1 MYTEFIGYFRSI
13 NVFGA
18 SYRNEEIQRVRGIKS
33 TGMDNV
39 LIEHLKG
46 ALAKSNVIAYVW
58 NIERDELHWLGDLE
72 SFAGHSNESLP
83 TNSQQFNLLLNPHDT
98 PQRLADVQD
107 FIALERKKL
116 AVNEAPGEFST
127 SFKMRSGSGIN
138 IDIEETATIKVDEET
153 GNLLLC
159 GRLSKNMEQ
168 ASPATVQ
175 PKEEPNVARMLVG
188 GAHIHEGRRVMLHKV
203 SEWQDEARQAN
214 SKMTGY
220 LLTVGID
227 RMALFNEVVGALK
240 ADEILERT
248 GERLLQIAG
257 NSAEVVRVDGDVFA
271 MLFRNGAHNEM
282 AAVGQYILNNFS
294 NMPLM
299 IERGPVGVSVS
310 VGGIALSLHSGKDPA
325 SYLAMAE
332 RALQLAK
339 DKGGNSFE
347 SYDET
352 NSLMGESR
360 QLLKSAEV
368 FMQAMKDNR
377 LKLAFQPIMNGIN
390 QEVSFHESLIRLED
404 EKGKVLPAAEFI
416 PAIERMGLSRLVDQ
430 FALQEAIQELMMF
443 PDLHLSVNVSNL
455 TLANQDWLRSLV
467 YALRDRPSV
476 AKRLIIEITESAVV
490 NDIKKTMRIISTLQ
504 DLGCQVALDDF
515 GAGYTAFSQL
525 KNLNIDIVKIDKS
538 FVRNIADDHN
548 HLFVKTLRTLAE
560 GVNVKTVGEG
570 AETLAEAQILIDDGI
585 DYIQGYVY
593 GFPRTE
599 RVWLPENHMHRKI
612 MSSSSR
618 STLQQSGITSSD
630 MFGDHDVFR
639 TKMN

>member
-1 MYTEFIGYFRSI
+1 
-13 NVFGA
+13 
-18 SYRNEEIQRVRGIKS
+18 
-33 TGMDNV
+33 MDH
-39 LIEHLKG
+39 LLLEHLKG

-58 NIERDELHWLGDLE
+58 DIGGDELHWLGDME
-72 SFAGHSNESLP
+72 SFAGHSDEQIP
-83 TNSQQFNLLLNPHDT
+83 QNSNQFNLLLNPHDT
-98 PQRLADVQD
+98 PQRISDVQNYINTARGKLDAGELADD
-107 FIALERKKL
+107 FSI
-116 AVNEAPGEFST
+116 T
-127 SFKMRSGSGIN
+127 FKMRSGSGIN
-138 IDIEETATIKVDEET
+138 IDVTETASLKLDDAT
-153 GNLLLC
+153 GRMLLC
-159 GRLSKNMEQ
+159 GRLEKNASQ
-168 ASPATVQ
+168 ATTEVVM
-175 PKEEPNVARMLVG
+175 PKEEANIARMAAG
-188 GAHIHEGRRVMLHKV
+188 GGGHIHGGRRVMLSKLAD
-203 SEWQDEARQAN
+203 WQDHARQESN
-214 SKMTGY
+214 KRSGY

-227 RMALFNEVVGALK
+227 RMAMFNEVVGASK

-248 GERLLQIAG
+248 GERLVQIAG
-257 NSAEVVRVDGDVFA
+257 RSAEVIRVDGDVFA
-271 MLFRNGAHNEM
+271 MLFAEGAHNEM

-310 VGGIALSLHSGKDPA
+310 VGGIALSIKSSKDPA
-325 SYLAMAE
+325 AYLAMAE

-347 SYDET
+347 SYDES

-360 QLLKSAEV
+360 LLLKSAET
-368 FMQAMKDNR
+368 FMDAMKDNR

-404 EKGKVLPAAEFI
+404 EKGRVLPAAEFI

-443 PDLHLSVNVSNL
+443 PELRLSVNVSNL

-490 NDIKKTMRIISTLQ
+490 HDIKKTMRISSTLQ

-612 MSSSSR
+612 MSSTAQ
-618 STLQQSGITSSD
+618 STLRDSGLTSSD